1 MLRMKLSSNFHG
13 CDIAHWITDAPHLY
27 KAFLLFWFPFSSKSL
42 YFTLS
47 FFPPLLEAAAWAL
60 NSLADGPQGWLRES
74 LDYKNLLLFSDL
86 FQQFKLFG
94 PFDPWQNMKGAQI

>member
-1 MLRMKLSSNFHG
+1 MGVMLHIESQ
-13 CDIAHWITDAPHLY
+13 IPHFC
-27 KAFLLFWFPFSSKSL
+27 KAFLLFWFPFSSESL

-47 FFPPLLEAAAWAL
+47 FFPPLLEAAVWAL
-60 NSLADGPQGWLRES
+60 NSLADGPQGWLLES
-74 LDYKNLLLFSDL
+74 LDYKNLLLFSYS